1 MTTPSRLHTPLVAA
15 VLLVGA
21 VAACDRSPARGAFP
35 AGEDIFAQQYIRAL
49 HDSGPQSVLGRTRR
63 EAVAVPA
70 FVYGLQGMGMML
82 PMGPIDSVR
91 LERHEPVAAD
101 STRRAG
107 TRLVYRVHG
116 QPQAAQVTMLVVP
129 EEGRLVVDEISVARR
144 EGT

>member
-1 MTTPSRLHTPLVAA
+1 MTTPSRLHAPLAAA

-21 VAACDRSPARGAFP
+21 AVACDRSPARGAFP

-63 EAVAVPA
+63 ESVAVPA

-91 LERHEPVAAD
+91 LEKHEPVAAD
-101 STRRAG
+101 SARRAG

-116 QPQAAQVTMLVVP
+116 QPQAAQVTMLVVA